1 MCRAWVSSAA
11 ACLPCVSKNGEVI
24 PAPRL
29 WSVPNI
35 VRMLILLCLG
45 MSSGRPGV
53 VPFPGAADDC
63 CVVSPGILLQVPL
76 G

>member
-1 MCRAWVSSAA
+1 MCRAWASSAA
-11 ACLPCVSKNGEVI
+11 ACLPCVSKNGEII

-29 WSVPNI
+29 WSGSNI
-35 VRMLILLCLG
+35 ARMSILLCHV
-45 MSSGRPGV
+45 MSSGRLGV

-63 CVVSPGILLQVPL
+63 CMVSPGILLQVSL